1 MIDILETIQD
11 KFVPLQNN
19 FEDPQST
26 DKIPAE
32 LIFFGGDQLTEERAR
47 NIQKARANGR
57 TTLERLDAT
66 WPKNEDWHA
75 IRTGYKVSNKKMIPE
90 VLTYIS
96 FITL

>member
-1 MIDILETIQD
+1 MMDILETIQD

-32 LIFFGGDQLTEERAR
+32 LIFFGGDQLTEERAC
-47 NIQKARANGR
+47 NIQKARADGR
-57 TTLERLDAT
+57 TTLERLDAI

-75 IRTGYKVSNKKMIPE
+75 ICTGYKVSNKNDTRSPY
-90 VLTYIS
+90 LY
-96 FITL
+96 